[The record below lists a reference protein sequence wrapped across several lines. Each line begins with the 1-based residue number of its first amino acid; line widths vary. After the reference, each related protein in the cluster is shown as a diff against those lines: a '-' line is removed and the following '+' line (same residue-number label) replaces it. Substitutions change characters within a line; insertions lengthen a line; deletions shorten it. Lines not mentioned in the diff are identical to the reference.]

1 MSTEIYQEIWDADQD
16 TNGVPALRPGETK
29 SEAVGYV
36 VVDER
41 GTSLSGDHK
50 VLAEVRIPESKRETY
65 RLCEQLFNNY
75 TLDPGIREQVATEET
90 QEELDFVDAIVP
102 LPPLQVAKEFIARD
116 RGQAI
121 SDNTLAAMIKETW
134 FLQGM
139 AGSKYASGFEHV
151 FVGEQ
156 KDKGDKP
163 DEQAVDAGG
172 YHFWYKYYL
181 DDAGKRLDSGDP
193 NADRIVYLGT
203 RYGDGEV
210 SSQGLLV
217 PEVVTLNFEWTAPD
231 FTRGGSQ
238 RLRKPIGGFW
248 VGCSP
253 EGLIALGLIRA
264 RTQVDKIAEINSS
277 TYQVDLHRLD
287 DNSKSIRTF
296 FPRFRSSNFGGM
308 NPPGGEPGGGEPGGG
323 DPQLS
328 EHEVKIVAALVN
340 LPGNESG
347 RETVT
352 LLNAAPTPVDL
363 EGWAIE
369 APNGWRFVFADVEL
383 NGGEARTFRMP
394 TTSPQFRNRAGDITL
409 FDPAGAPHH
418 QVNYT
423 TEAARREGFTIVF

>member
-16 TNGVPALRPGETK
+16 TNGVPALRPGDTK
-29 SEAVGYV
+29 SESTGYV

-41 GTSLSGDHK
+41 DTSVSGNHQ

-75 TLDPGIREQVATEET
+75 TLDPGIREQVTLEET
-90 QEELDFVDAIVP
+90 QEEMDFVDAIVP
-102 LPPLQVAKEFIARD
+102 LPPLQVAKAFIARD

-134 FLQGM
+134 FLQGK
-139 AGSKYASGFEHV
+139 AGSKHASGFEHV

-163 DEQAVDAGG
+163 DDIAVGTGG

-181 DDAGKRLDSGDP
+181 DDAGKRLDTGDP

-203 RYGDGEV
+203 RYGHAEV
-210 SSQGLLV
+210 SAQGLLV
-217 PEVVTLNFEWTAPD
+217 PEVVTLSFEWTAPD
-231 FTRGGSQ
+231 FTAGGSQ

-264 RTQVDKIAEINSS
+264 RTQVNKIAEINGA

-287 DNSKSIRTF
+287 SNAKSIRTF
-296 FPRFRSSNFGGM
+296 FPRFRSSHFGDIT
-308 NPPGGEPGGGEPGGG
+308 PPRDDPGDDDAP
-323 DPQLS
+323 PS

-352 LLNAAPTPVDL
+352 LLNVAPTPVNL
-363 EGWAIE
+363 EGWAIK
-369 APNGWRFVFADVEL
+369 APNGWRFVFADVVL
-383 NGGEARTFRMP
+383 NGGEVHTFRMP
-394 TTSPQFRNRAGDITL
+394 TTTPQFRNRAGDITL
-409 FDPAGAPHH
+409 LDHAGAQHH
-418 QVNYT
+418 QVAYT